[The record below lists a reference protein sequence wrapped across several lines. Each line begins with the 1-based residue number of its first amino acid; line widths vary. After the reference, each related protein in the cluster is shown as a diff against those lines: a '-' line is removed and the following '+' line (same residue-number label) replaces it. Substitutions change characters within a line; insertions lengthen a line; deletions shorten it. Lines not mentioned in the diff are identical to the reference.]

1 MLKMIKGMTIFSLAM
16 LYFLSWTNLLHPTY
30 NWWGFIV
37 WSGQWWET
45 LVK

>member
-1 MLKMIKGMTIFSLAM
+1 MLKMMSNIALFVLTLV
-16 LYFLSWTNLLHPTY
+16 YCLSWTNLLHPTY